1 MDIRRPIRDTAEPKV
16 LSVAFN
22 NDCTRFACG
31 LDDGLR
37 IFRAKDCIR
46 TVKEAIRPGHGLA
59 IVETLDDRYAALVG
73 GGRLPNSS
81 PNKLEFWDLV
91 ENKKLKELNFGEPI
105 IAIRVTAKYC
115 IVVLLERS
123 VSLEYVKDTNTD
135 AINLGT
141 VKALYRTA
149 KNPYGLC
156 CIRGDTLALP
166 GETPGQFQVLTLS
179 SKDKKVFKAHE
190 SSLRQMAMSWDG
202 TTIATASERGTIIR
216 IFSTTDATMPTELRR
231 GVESASIW
239 GLAFSPSA
247 DWLASTSDKGTIH
260 VWDLR
265 GSGAAETRVKPAPSQ
280 RKRGSVSRIN
290 HDYDTISHV
299 SGSSSPLPGVVATPA
314 GFMPLPSD
322 LYHAPPSSG
331 PSIGSYFSGLA
342 KGIRST
348 TSTEF
353 TIGSDPSNWQG
364 QPRYTNTTLPNG
376 QTANFKNENVA
387 VPGRPD
393 GKPPKGV
400 LAWDPEGG
408 DRRLWV
414 VEGGAD
420 PRWEVFELVNDVHTG
435 DVKIVSTGFRKY
447 LTRQFPEK
455 S

>member
-1 MDIRRPIRDTAEPKV
+1 MDIRRAIRDTAEPKV

-22 NDCTRFACG
+22 NEGNRFACG

-37 IFRAKDCIR
+37 
-46 TVKEAIRPGHGLA
+46 TIRPGHGLA
-59 IVETLDDRYAALVG
+59 IVEILDDRYAALVG

-91 ENKKLKELNFGEPI
+91 EKKKLKELNFGEPI

-123 VSLEYVKDTNTD
+123 ISLGYVKDTTTG

-141 VKALYRTA
+141 VKALYHTA
-149 KNPYGLC
+149 ENPYGLC

-179 SKDKKVFKAHE
+179 SKDKKVFRAHD

-216 IFSTTDATMPTELRR
+216 IFSTTDAKNPTELRR

-239 GLAFSPSA
+239 GLAFSPSTE
-247 DWLASTSDKGTIH
+247 WLACTSDKGTLH

-265 GSGAAETRVKPAPSQ
+265 GSRVIETRVNPAPSQ

-299 SGSSSPLPGVVATPA
+299 SGSSSPLPGAVATPT
-314 GFMPLPSD
+314 GFLPLPSD

-331 PSIGSYFSGLA
+331 PSIGSYLSGLA

-393 GKPPKGV
+393 GKPPKGI

-408 DRRLWV
+408 DRKMWV

-420 PRWEVFELVNDVHTG
+420 ARWEVFELVNDTHTG
-435 DVKIVSTGFRKY
+435 DVKIVSMGFRNY